1 MTGRFRNPTACRHCK
16 RPTCVDTQAMRLD
29 RAGASAGL
37 GLIPGG
43 DTLSLSVWVLE
54 IKPK

>member
-1 MTGRFRNPTACRHCK
+1 VTGRFRNPTACRHCK

-29 RAGASAGL
+29 RAGASVGL